1 MRAGRTLFPPGEL
14 YSRRIKRKRVLH
26 RIVLKSIAEE
36 LTLKITLI
44 TVGKVKEKYFR
55 EAIDEYAKRISRYH
69 RLDMVEV
76 ADEMTPDGA
85 PAAVE
90 ERILRTEGER
100 ILHKIPAGSYVIT
113 LEIKGEMVDS
123 VGLSRRM
130 DSLALKG
137 ESHLCLIIGGSLGL
151 APEVSQRADWKLS
164 FSPMT
169 FPHQLMKVILLE
181 QIYRACRIS
190 SGEPYHK

>member
-1 MRAGRTLFPPGEL
+1 
-14 YSRRIKRKRVLH
+14 
-26 RIVLKSIAEE
+26 
-36 LTLKITLI
+36 
-44 TVGKVKEKYFR
+44 
-55 EAIDEYAKRISRYH
+55 
-69 RLDMVEV
+69 
-76 ADEMTPDGA
+76 DGA

>member
-1 MRAGRTLFPPGEL
+1 MPAGRTLRPPGEL
-14 YSRRIKRKRVLH
+14 YARRIKRKRVLH